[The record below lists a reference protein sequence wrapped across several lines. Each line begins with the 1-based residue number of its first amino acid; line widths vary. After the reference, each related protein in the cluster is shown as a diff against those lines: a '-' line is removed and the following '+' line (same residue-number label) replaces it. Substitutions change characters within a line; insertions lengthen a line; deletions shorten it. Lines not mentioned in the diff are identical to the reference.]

1 MNFKTNSNDKLGDV
15 PDFELALT
23 FQAGDKD
30 AFSEIDRRFRPRLF
44 RFLRGR
50 VESQETAEDLTQEAL
65 LRAFSSL
72 NTLRN
77 GVFLAGWLK
86 QIAYRVYVD
95 WVRRTSREPIA
106 SSYDESSND
115 NENGVNNASPLVY
128 SKSPKRPSGA
138 EFYGTASD
146 KTVDLRDERRNI
158 WRVAREILS
167 PMEFQTLWLR
177 YEDELNDREIAKALG
192 KSPGSVRVALSR
204 AKKRLSKQLSG
215 RDDS

>member
-1 MNFKTNSNDKLGDV
+1 MKFEPNSDGDLGNV
-15 PDFELALT
+15 PDFELASA

-50 VESQETAEDLTQEAL
+50 VVSQETAEDLTQETL

-77 GVFLAGWLK
+77 GVFLSGWLK

-95 WVRRTSREPIA
+95 WVRRTSKEPTT
-106 SSYDESSND
+106 SSYDETSNG
-115 NENGVNNASPLVY
+115 NENSANSASSLVY
-128 SKSPKRPSGA
+128 TRNPTRPSGA
-138 EFYGTASD
+138 EFYGTSFE
-146 KTVDLRDERRNI
+146 KTVVLRDERRNV
-158 WRVAREILS
+158 WRVAREVLS
-167 PMEFQTLWLR
+167 PTEFQALWLR

-204 AKKRLSKQLSG
+204 AKKRLSKQLEEQ
-215 RDDS
+215 D